1 MTLRQKTLALTAAAA
16 IAAAAAIVPLTAQS
30 AVPDITFDSADPLK
44 WPANIHLGEAA
55 GVATNS
61 RGDVFV
67 YTRTGHPTM
76 TFGSARPFA
85 HGGSRLFQFDRTGK
99 FVREIGQDSYG
110 FLVAQQ
116 VRVDP
121 QDNVWVVDRLSSMV
135 IKFDSNGQVQML
147 LGRKA
152 ESERVPAAPLRGAAP
167 AAAGGEGRG
176 GGAAAGGGRGGA
188 TADAEAAPAGRG
200 RFGAPGAGAQS
211 DVFNGP
217 TDVAWDAAGN
227 IYVADGYGN
236 ARIAK
241 FDRNGKFIRS
251 WGQRGSA
258 TGQFNTPHGIAIDA
272 QGNVYV
278 ADQGNRR
285 IQVFDGDGNFKT
297 QFQDVGA
304 PSALC
309 ITRGPRQFLYSSNSN
324 PLLDLDVNGEIYKV
338 DLSGKIVGRF
348 GRAGKLPKEFDVANA
363 LDCRVDN
370 ELWVGELGSWRIQ
383 KLALHPAN

>member
-1 MTLRQKTLALTAAAA
+1 MTLRQKTLTLTAAAA

-30 AVPDITFDSADPLK
+30 GVPEIAFDSADPLK
-44 WPANIHLGEAA
+44 WPANIHLGEVA

-76 TFGSARPFA
+76 TFGTARPFA

-110 FLVAQQ
+110 FIVAQQ

-121 QDNVWVVDRLSSMV
+121 QDNVWIVDRLSSMV
-135 IKFDSNGQVQML
+135 IKFDPNGQIQML
-147 LGRKA
+147 LGRKS
-152 ESERVPAAPLRGAAP
+152 ESERVPAVAPRGAGP
-167 AAAGGEGRG
+167 AAAGGESRG
-176 GGAAAGGGRGGA
+176 GGGAAAAGGGRGGA
-188 TADAEAAPAGRG
+188 ADAEAAPVGRG
-200 RFGAPGAGAQS
+200 RGGPPGAGAQS

-227 IYVADGYGN
+227 IYVVDGYGN

-241 FDRNGKFIRS
+241 FDKNGKFIRS

-258 TGQFNTPHGIAIDA
+258 TGQFNTPHGIAIDT

-309 ITRGPRQFLYSSNSN
+309 ITRGQRQFLYSSNSN
-324 PLLDLDVNGEIYKV
+324 PLLDLDVNGEIYKL
-338 DLSGKIVGRF
+338 DLSGKVVGRF

-363 LDCRVDN
+363 IDCRVDN
-370 ELWVGELGSWRIQ
+370 ELWVGEIGSWRVQ
-383 KLALHPAN
+383 KLALRP